1 MNDQLSA
8 GSPETETIGDHLL
21 ALHAAR
27 EAFIA
32 AASSDKIRRALH
44 KQTKNTRD
52 LFFKGDNVYYKRDSD
67 TKWRGPGKVIG
78 QDGPI
83 VSLHHGGLLK

>member
-8 GSPETETIGDHLL
+8 GSPEMKTIGDHLL

-27 EAFIA
+27 KAFIA
-32 AASSDKIRRALH
+32 AESSNKIRRALH
-44 KQTKNTRD
+44 KQTRNTCD
-52 LFFKGDNVYYKRDSD
+52 LFLNGDNVYYKRDSD
-67 TKWRGPGKVIG
+67 SKWRGPGKVID

-83 VSLHHGGLLK
+83 VFVSWRTFS